1 MGYSKLSFQQEF
13 VSLNR
18 QLLYPSGE
26 THHEQAAQQLSLL
39 DSISYLKGT
48 SSLHSHA
55 GCVGQLSTLGARTK
69 I

>member
-1 MGYSKLSFQQEF
+1 MVHPKLSFQQEF
-13 VSLNR
+13 CSLNR

-48 SSLHSHA
+48 SSLHSQA
-55 GCVGQLSTLGARTK
+55 SCVRQPSTLGAKTK